1 MRLTLY
7 YATQKRERGNKKRK
21 KQTFEKRAREMDR
34 SKRKKKIKRNI
45 GSLYSCRAN

>member
-7 YATQKRERGNKKRK
+7 YATQKRERGSKKRK

-34 SKRKKKIKRNI
+34 SKRKKKEK
-45 GSLYSCRAN
+45 

>member
-7 YATQKRERGNKKRK
+7 YATQKRERGSKKRK

-34 SKRKKKIKRNI
+34 SGKKKKEK
-45 GSLYSCRAN
+45 